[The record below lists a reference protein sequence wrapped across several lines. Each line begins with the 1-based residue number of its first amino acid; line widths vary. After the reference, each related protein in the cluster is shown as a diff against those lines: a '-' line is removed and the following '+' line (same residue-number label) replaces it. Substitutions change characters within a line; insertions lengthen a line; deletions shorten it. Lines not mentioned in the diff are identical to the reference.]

1 MELRAVGPRLLS
13 KGHQIASPIEIAI
26 VICRYVSD
34 EVGGLFFS
42 KPGRSDWES
51 HSWFTTL
58 QVDMSRNRCGTR
70 VSGPVGGLPWTRD
83 DCANPGG
90 DPCVE

>member
-1 MELRAVGPRLLS
+1 MLELRAVGPRLLS

-26 VICRYVSD
+26 VICRDVSD
-34 EVGGLFFS
+34 EVGGLFF
-42 KPGRSDWES
+42 KPGRSDWNLTPGS
-51 HSWFTTL
+51 QPFKSTCRGTVAARGYL
-58 QVDMSRNRCGTR
+58 ALLVDYRGSC
-70 VSGPVGGLPWTRD
+70 D